1 MCIHLTKRLTYVALL
16 AGFVFPAAA
25 LSVKPSYA
33 APPVPPAAAVQAAP
47 VEQAPVAASDEE
59 TIANF
64 KDVLAKYGNFV
75 QLAQYGEVWVPTVTP
90 EGWHPYP
97 PCHWIYA
104 KDVGWYFRDDTPW
117 GAIVHHYGRWS
128 HDAKIGW
135 FWVADADWSPG
146 WVEWRNSADYTGW
159 APMLPEQEA
168 QQVSLDDF
176 NRDKMW
182 IFMETPVFLKGCGD
196 TVLASNVYAQT
207 APVSI
212 FELPRGRIVDV
223 RIVPRWKIKVI
234 RRIIVVDR
242 ICPPQRPNDPPTHNG
257 PNNPPPDNGP
267 NNPPTHKDPNNPP
280 PTRTGYTPDQPT
292 PVLPPARQVEGYPN
306 LHPVFHPPRLIDR
319 HPNRHPGKVTE
330 RHPNRHPGTLTRN
343 PNRHPGT
350 LTRNPNR
357 HPGQTTQRHP
367 NGNQLP
373 RAQHTKSKR
382 VNANSSGL
390 HRAQSSRQIS
400 SQKFGSRQSG
410 AIRMR

>member
-1 MCIHLTKRLTYVALL
+1 MCINLTKRLTYVALL
-16 AGFVFPAAA
+16 AGFVLPAAV
-25 LSVKPSYA
+25 LSVKPSHA
-33 APPVPPAAAVQAAP
+33 VPPVPPAAAVQAAP

-64 KDVLAKYGNFV
+64 KQVLAQYGDFV

-146 WVEWRNSADYTGW
+146 WVVWRDSADYTGW
-159 APMLPEQEA
+159 APMLPDQEA

-176 NRDKMW
+176 NKDKMW

-196 TVLASNVYAQT
+196 TVLASNVANVYAAT

-242 ICPPQRPNDPPTHNG
+242 RCPPQRPRQPEQPLRPLKPET
-257 PNNPPPDNGP
+257 
-267 NNPPTHKDPNNPP
+267 P
-280 PTRTGYTPDQPT
+280 PTRTLYNPDQPT
-292 PVLPPARQVEGYPN
+292 PVLPPARQLERYPN
-306 LHPVFHPPRLIDR
+306 QHPVFHPPRLIDR
-319 HPNRHPGKVTE
+319 HPNRHPD
-330 RHPNRHPGTLTRN
+330 NITRN
-343 PNRHPGT
+343 PNRHPGKI
-350 LTRNPNR
+350 TRYPNR
-357 HPGQTTQRHP
+357 HPRKVTQRHP
-367 NGNQLP
+367 NRNQMP
-373 RAQHTKSKR
+373 RAIRAKSTR
-382 VNANSSGL
+382 VNANFGGM

-400 SQKFGSRQSG
+400 GRQFGSQSG
-410 AIRMR
+410 AFRLR